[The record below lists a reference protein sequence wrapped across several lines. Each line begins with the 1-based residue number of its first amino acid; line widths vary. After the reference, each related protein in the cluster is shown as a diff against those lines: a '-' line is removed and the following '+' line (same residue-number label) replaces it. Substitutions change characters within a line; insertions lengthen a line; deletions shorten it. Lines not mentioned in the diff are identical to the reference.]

1 MPVKKINAS
10 TCKPCGF
17 EGNICTGKISP
28 NFSFNRS
35 IPLVIQKLSVVPISS
50 NQSPQENSEIEDDET
65 RKLMPFQKM
74 TIIDVIDLVE

>member
-1 MPVKKINAS
+1 
-10 TCKPCGF
+10 
-17 EGNICTGKISP
+17 
-28 NFSFNRS
+28 
-35 IPLVIQKLSVVPISS
+35 VVPISS